1 MPIHPCLRVSTV
13 NWVDTHTPLLPC
25 NAPGAENRA
34 LTYRSCA
41 GTVPSVFAYFDLL
54 AIEPEQG
61 SMELPYPV
69 VLPQAPLLDL
79 ERRSLVFRRARPWTT
94 FHHYRSFQNLNQI
107 VLRCALDPPSPDV
120 LAWPLVLLAFDTEA
134 RRIRRGAQ
142 SVQVYVL
149 LILRRCG
156 KRRTSEY

>member
-1 MPIHPCLRVSTV
+1 
-13 NWVDTHTPLLPC
+13 
-25 NAPGAENRA
+25 
-34 LTYRSCA
+34 
-41 GTVPSVFAYFDLL
+41 
-54 AIEPEQG
+54 
-61 SMELPYPV
+61 MELPYPV
-69 VLPQAPLLDL
+69 ARPQAPLLDL

-156 KRRTSEY
+156 KRRTSEYYASQVLVWGFWCTT